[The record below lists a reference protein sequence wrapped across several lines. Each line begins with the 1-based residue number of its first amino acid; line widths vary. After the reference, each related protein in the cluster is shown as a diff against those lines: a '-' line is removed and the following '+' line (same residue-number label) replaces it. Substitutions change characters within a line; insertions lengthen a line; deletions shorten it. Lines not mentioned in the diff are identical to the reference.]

1 MFMDLVVQNRSY
13 RGYDES
19 RKITKEEML
28 DMINHAR
35 LCASSVNKQP
45 LKYYVAYDEE
55 MVKKIQPL
63 TGWAKAL
70 DMKLPHDGK
79 CPTGFIVICQDT
91 NIMKNTDAF
100 LRDVGIVAQTMLLRA
115 VEMRLGGCMI
125 GNFKVEDIQ
134 KTLHLKEEI
143 YPHLILAIG
152 KTDEEVIITDVQ
164 DQNTN
169 YYRDEEDHHYVP
181 KRSLEDL
188 LINE

>member
-19 RKITKEEML
+19 RKIIKEEML

-115 VEMRLGGCMI
+115 VEMGLGCMI

-134 KTLHLKEEI
+134 KTLHLKEGI

-152 KTDEEVIITDVQ
+152 KPDEEVIITDVQ

-169 YYRDEEDHHYVP
+169 YYRDEEDRHYVP

>member
-115 VEMRLGGCMI
+115 VEMGLGGCMI

-134 KTLHLKEEI
+134 KTLHLKEGI

-152 KTDEEVIITDVQ
+152 KPDEEVIITDVQ
-164 DQNTN
+164 DQKTN
-169 YYRDEEDHHYVP
+169 YYRDEEDRHYVP

>member
-134 KTLHLKEEI
+134 KTLHLKEGI

-152 KTDEEVIITDVQ
+152 KPDEEVIITDVQ
-164 DQNTN
+164 DQKTN
-169 YYRDEEDHHYVP
+169 YYRDEEDRHYVP
-181 KRSLEDL
+181 KRYLEDL